1 MRIILTAL
9 RTLKR
14 FRLYTIVNAI
24 GLAVSLGCVILIAR
38 YVHQEL
44 TVNHFVKDLNRTYI
58 TAIEEANGQARYSGV
73 VAGQSNLLADPLIEK
88 TTTFF
93 AFEEDHVLLEDHKID
108 IKVLA
113 ADSLFLQILPY
124 PVAYGTHRMITPE
137 DAIITGQLANQL
149 FGNEN
154 PVGKT
159 LTYSSGEEL
168 TIVGVLGKPS
178 SKSFLDFDML
188 INKDQRH
195 FQAYMPYDLVMLHKG
210 SDINQLNDRYSDYAQ
225 LPQIARREGRFQ
237 LVPLKDFY
245 FDALRNIP
253 SGLSRGAVDSVFIRG
268 NSGPVYILAMV
279 GILILLVG
287 MFNFTNIYTVIILKR
302 EKEFGIKK
310 ILGVGRRTIFLQIYI
325 ENFLMTLVA
334 LFGGWLF
341 IEIATPLLANRL
353 AFSVHP
359 NIRFDVWLSLL
370 IIIGLPLIASLHPYW
385 RYNRLLPGKLPPS
398 RSLFLFLQY
407 VITFGLF
414 VAALFFI
421 KQLNHMLNAD
431 TGYKTENVLITRMMQ
446 RNISMPFNRMTPD
459 YFAKIDQNA
468 AFVEQKMNE
477 SPLFTEWVFGR
488 PVYDLE
494 ATTRIRRTGDADFQH
509 VNLISISPAYFHMF
523 GFQLKEG
530 RLWDASDVEGQNK
543 CILNESAQQLF
554 GATDIRTT
562 RLEMEHMIMREDPAD
577 DADNSYEV
585 VGVIHDFQTGHLS
598 KQTVPLVITYQAKGF
613 HFDHLM
619 ARYGEGR
626 KEDAIRYLEAIFQ
639 EVNSDADF
647 TYSLLEES
655 IDALYLEDR
664 KVSRVYTLFALIAIF
679 VSCLGLFALSLFD
692 TRQRFREIA
701 LRKVNGAMTHD
712 IMRLLLRRYVFLL
725 GSAFV
730 VAIPVTYMFIHR
742 YLEAFAHKAPVSW
755 WLFFVSAIVVASVSM
770 LTLYWQV
777 KRAVR
782 INPADIL
789 KSEQ

>member
-168 TIVGVLGKPS
+168 TIVGVLGEPS

-210 SDINQLNDRYSDYAQ
+210 SDVKQLNDRCSDYTQ
-225 LPQIARREGRFQ
+225 LPQ
-237 LVPLKDFY
+237 
-245 FDALRNIP
+245 
-253 SGLSRGAVDSVFIRG
+253 
-268 NSGPVYILAMV
+268 
-279 GILILLVG
+279 
-287 MFNFTNIYTVIILKR
+287 
-302 EKEFGIKK
+302 
-310 ILGVGRRTIFLQIYI
+310 
-325 ENFLMTLVA
+325 
-334 LFGGWLF
+334 
-341 IEIATPLLANRL
+341 
-353 AFSVHP
+353 
-359 NIRFDVWLSLL
+359 
-370 IIIGLPLIASLHPYW
+370 
-385 RYNRLLPGKLPPS
+385 
-398 RSLFLFLQY
+398 
-407 VITFGLF
+407 
-414 VAALFFI
+414 
-421 KQLNHMLNAD
+421 
-431 TGYKTENVLITRMMQ
+431 
-446 RNISMPFNRMTPD
+446 
-459 YFAKIDQNA
+459 
-468 AFVEQKMNE
+468 MNE

-494 ATTRIRRTGDADFQH
+494 ATTRIRRTGDADFQN
-509 VNLISISPAYFHMF
+509 VNLISISPAYFQMF

-530 RLWDASDVEGQNK
+530 RLWDATDVEGQNK

-755 WLFFVSAIVVASVSM
+755 WLFFVSAIVVAGVSM
-770 LTLYWQV
+770 LTLFWQV